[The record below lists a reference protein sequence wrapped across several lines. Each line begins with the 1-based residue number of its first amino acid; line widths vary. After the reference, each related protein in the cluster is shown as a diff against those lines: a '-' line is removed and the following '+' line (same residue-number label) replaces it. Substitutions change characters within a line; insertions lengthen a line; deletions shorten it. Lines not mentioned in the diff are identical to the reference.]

1 MSTEPIYYDP
11 YDYRIDADPHP
22 IWARMRDEAPV
33 YYNDRF
39 DFYALSRFSD
49 VYAASVD
56 HEVFSSAEGT
66 VLELIGSP
74 IEPPPMIFMDPPR
87 HTAFRKMVASVF
99 TPRRMALLEE
109 RIHELCRGYLD
120 PFREASTFDYVADF
134 GARLPV
140 MVISSLLGIP
150 RDDQDMVRAWT
161 DAVLHRN
168 EGETGMSSAALAAF
182 GSVHAYFQAQIDER
196 RTRPRDDLMSDLI
209 ASELPEGTG
218 PRRLTDAE
226 LHVFFNLISSAGNE
240 TVARLLGWTALTL
253 AQWPA
258 QRARLVENPNLIPGA
273 VEELLRWEAP
283 SPIQAR
289 VLTRNVELHGTTI
302 SQGAKVALL
311 TGSAGRDPREFAD
324 PDRFDATREISRHVS
339 FGYGIHFC
347 LGASLARIE
356 ARTAIAE
363 TLERFP
369 EWDVDESAIEM
380 VHTSTVRGPAR
391 VPLIL

>member
-150 RDDQDMVRAWT
+150 REDQDMVRAWT

>member
-1 MSTEPIYYDP
+1 MPTEPIYYDP

-49 VYAASVD
+49 VYAASVN
-56 HEVFSSAEGT
+56 HETFSSAEGT

-74 IEPPPMIFMDPPR
+74 LDPPPMIFMDPPR
-87 HTAFRKMVASVF
+87 HTAFRKMVASIF
-99 TPRRMALLEE
+99 TPRRMGLLEE

-120 PFREASTFDYVADF
+120 PFREASTFDYVGDF

-140 MVISSLLGIP
+140 MVVSSLLGIP
-150 RDDQDMVRAWT
+150 REDQDMVRAWT

-168 EGETGMSSAALAAF
+168 EGETGMSAEALAAF
-182 GSVHAYFQAQIDER
+182 GSVHAYFQAQIEER

-209 ASELPEGTG
+209 TSELPESTG
-218 PRRLTDAE
+218 PRRLTDGE

-258 QRARLVENPNLIPGA
+258 QRARLVENPSLIPSA

-289 VLTRNVELHGTTI
+289 VLTRPVELHGTTLP
-302 SQGAKVALL
+302 QGAKVALL

-324 PDRFDATREISRHVS
+324 PDRFDATREITRHVS

-369 EWDVDESAIEM
+369 EWDVDENAVEM